1 VFALQAILRMQNIR
15 NNNYASQTKFQI
27 KIQGKAQKSFEQHF
41 VESKML
47 GVYYSASVIRNT
59 HRNATESV
67 ITLNVLHHN
76 SAAEQAR
83 NLPNSYSLGHHPDG
97 LLLREHVDFMLARM
111 RENSARMCH
120 VMQT

>member
-1 VFALQAILRMQNIR
+1 MQARQNLKSKSR
-15 NNNYASQTKFQI
+15 PMHK
-27 KIQGKAQKSFEQHF
+27 KSFEHF

-67 ITLNVLHHN
+67 ITLNVLYHH

-83 NLPNSYSLGHHPDG
+83 NQIHIPWAIIQMDCSSESMWISCLH
-97 LLLREHVDFMLARM
+97 E
-111 RENSARMCH
+111 
-120 VMQT
+120 